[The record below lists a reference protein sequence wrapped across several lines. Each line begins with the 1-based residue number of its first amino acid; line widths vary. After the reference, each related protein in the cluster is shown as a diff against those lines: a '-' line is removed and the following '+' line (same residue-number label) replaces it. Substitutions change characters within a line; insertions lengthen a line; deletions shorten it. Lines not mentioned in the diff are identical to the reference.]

1 MLGVFILPNILITKF
16 DIGQTY
22 IDEEKRI
29 YTKETVNLYLSKQDK
44 NINLNLEE
52 YIMSVVAAEMPASYE
67 MEALKAQA
75 VIARTYTLNKIETKK
90 IYGNENH
97 PNSDICDDINDC
109 QAYITKDDRINKWN
123 LDKGESDKLW
133 NKIEEAVIS
142 TQGVIITYKNEP
154 IKAFFHANSGGMT
167 ENVELV
173 WNGQPIEYLKSVE
186 TMGENNYK
194 QYSSRVE
201 YSFEEFKNIMKERYS
216 NFNINFDDNNCIQV
230 VDRSKSNRVLNIKIG
245 NIEMTGV
252 NAREM
257 FGLKSTNFEVL
268 IENNKIIFNV
278 IGYGHGIGMSQ
289 TGANEL
295 AKNGYDYQDII
306 HHFYTNVK
314 IENIN

>member
-1 MLGVFILPNILITKF
+1 MLGVFILPNVLITKF
-16 DIGQTY
+16 DMGQTY
-22 IDEEKRI
+22 IDEGKRI
-29 YTKETVNLYLSKQDK
+29 YTKDTVNLYLSKQDK
-44 NINLNLEE
+44 SINLNLEE

-67 MEALKAQA
+67 IEALKAQA

-97 PNSDICDDINDC
+97 PDSDICDDINDC
-109 QAYITKDDRINKWN
+109 QAYITKEDRIDKWN
-123 LDKGESDKLW
+123 KSNEDANVLW
-133 NKIEEAVIS
+133 KKIEEAVIS
-142 TQGVIITYKNEP
+142 TQGIIITYKDEP

-167 ENVELV
+167 EDVELV
-173 WNGQPIEYLKSVE
+173 WNGEPIEYLKSVE
-186 TMGENNYK
+186 TVGENNYT
-194 QYSSRVE
+194 QYSSSVE
-201 YSFEEFKNIMKERYS
+201 YSCDEFKNIMKKRYA
-216 NFNINFDDNNCIQV
+216 NFDINFSDQNCIKII
-230 VDRSKSNRVLNIKIG
+230 DRSKSNRILNIQIG

-252 NAREM
+252 NVREI

-268 IENNKIIFNV
+268 IKDSKVIFNV

-295 AKNGYDYQDII
+295 AKSGYNYEDII